1 MPIRVLPE
9 TVAAQIAAGEV
20 VERPASVVKELLEN
34 SLDAGATVINIEIRG
49 AGSRLIRIS
58 DNGHGIPADELK
70 LALERHATSKIN
82 ILDDLYDL
90 HTLGFRGEALHSI
103 AAVSRLTLTSRH
115 EKESVGARIVVEGGK
130 ILDVRPVGAPVGT
143 IIEVAELFFNVPAR
157 RKFLKSDATE
167 RRHVIT
173 IVSQY
178 AMAYPQVRFH
188 LSLDG
193 REAFHSTGS
202 GNLGDVLVQ
211 ALGLETFREMV
222 EVTPLPPTRPDLPPI
237 EVYGFTTTPSLHRA
251 NRSQITLFVNGRAIN
266 DQRLTFAVVQAY
278 HTLLPAA
285 RYPATVLMIQVPP
298 QDVDVNVHPT
308 KAEVR
313 FRSQEAVFT
322 AVQRGVRRAVISQ
335 AGTATI
341 YYQEMDENDYLPQGD
356 DDDAPSVTSSHQ
368 SSSQADSAQ
377 LNFDFE
383 TPSPGQHT
391 KQRPPTPQNQNQPAD
406 FEADPYYP
414 HYENPTPPTQRPQ
427 PQHSPSDPTAIPDGI
442 GRPRRPRTLPVLRVV
457 GQITASYIVAEG
469 PVGMYLIDQHAAHE
483 RILYE
488 QFLEQYHTRE
498 LTVQQ
503 VLDGASSTLSPT
515 EANLLEEIQPILA
528 EMGFEIETFGVN
540 TYRVRAVP
548 AMLAD
553 QEPSLVLR
561 ILLQDSE
568 SGKMPGEQTIEE
580 KILRRVCKAAA
591 VKAGQVLSHTEM
603 QGLINQLERCENPH
617 TCPHGR
623 PIMIHLSNRQLE
635 KEFGRT

>member
-9 TVAAQIAAGEV
+9 TIAAQIAAGEV

-34 SLDAGATVINIEIRG
+34 SLDAGATSINIEIRG

-58 DNGHGIPADELK
+58 DNGHGIPADEIP
-70 LALERHATSKIN
+70 LALERHATSKIT
-82 ILDDLYDL
+82 ILDDIYNL

-103 AAVSRLTLTSRH
+103 ASVSRLTLTSRH
-115 EKESVGARIVVEGGK
+115 QKESVGARILVEGGK
-130 ILDVRPVGAPVGT
+130 VLEVRPVGAPIGT

-173 IVSQY
+173 LISQY
-178 AMAYPQVRFH
+178 AMAYPQVRFQ

-202 GNLGDVLVQ
+202 GNLTDVLVQ

-222 EVTPLPPTRPDLPPI
+222 EVSPLPPTRPDLPVI
-237 EVYGFTTTPSLHRA
+237 EVFGFTTTPALHRA

-278 HTLLPAA
+278 HTLLPAS
-285 RYPATVLMIQVPP
+285 RYPVSVLLIQVPP
-298 QDVDVNVHPT
+298 EDVDVNVHPT

-313 FRSQEAVFT
+313 FRHPEAVFT

-335 AGTATI
+335 AGTTAI
-341 YYQEMDENDYLPQGD
+341 YHTEDYEDSPSYEDVPDKRSASLPPPRQY
-356 DDDAPSVTSSHQ
+356 P
-368 SSSQADSAQ
+368 AQ
-377 LNFDFE
+377 LDFDFD
-383 TPSPGQHT
+383 TPAPGRYSQ
-391 KQRPPTPQNQNQPAD
+391 QRPAD
-406 FEADPYYP
+406 EPEYEQGMETESAENEPDAFYP
-414 HYENPTPPTQRPQ
+414 HYETLTPPTMRPAVQ
-427 PQHSPSDPTAIPDGI
+427 PDDPTAIPEGAS
-442 GRPRRPRTLPVLRVV
+442 RPRKPRTLPILRVV
-457 GQITASYIVAEG
+457 GQIAASYIVAEG

-483 RILYE
+483 RILFE
-488 QFLEQYHTRE
+488 QFLEQYQARE

-503 VLDGASSTLSPT
+503 VLDSGSVSLSPT
-515 EANLLEEIQPILA
+515 EAHLLDEIQPILA
-528 EMGFEIETFGVN
+528 EMGFEIEPFGVN
-540 TYRVRAVP
+540 TYRVQAVP
-548 AMLAD
+548 AILAD
-553 QEPSLVLR
+553 QDPHQVLHV
-561 ILLQDSE
+561 LLQDSE
-568 SGKMPGEQTIEE
+568 SGKIPGVQTIED

-591 VKAGQVLSHTEM
+591 VKAGQILSHTEM
-603 QGLINQLERCENPH
+603 QGLIHQLERCENPH

-623 PIMIHLSNRQLE
+623 PIMIHLSNKQLE

>member
-58 DNGHGIPADELK
+58 DNGHGIPADELT
-70 LALERHATSKIN
+70 LALERHATSKIS
-82 ILDDLYDL
+82 ILDDIYDL

-335 AGTATI
+335 AGTAAI
-341 YYQEMDENDYLPQGD
+341 YYQEIDESDYLPQGD
-356 DDDAPSVTSSHQ
+356 DDAPVITSSHQ
-368 SSSQADSAQ
+368 QVIQADPTQ

-383 TPSPGQHT
+383 TSAPGQHT
-391 KQRPPTPQNQNQPAD
+391 KQRPPAPQNTNQDAD

-414 HYENPTPPTQRPQ
+414 HYENPTPPTQRLQ
-427 PQHSPSDPTAIPDGI
+427 SQSTPSDPTAIPEGI

-457 GQITASYIVAEG
+457 GQISASYIVAEG
-469 PVGMYLIDQHAAHE
+469 PVGMYLVDQHAAHE

-488 QFLEQYHTRE
+488 QFLEQYHARE

-503 VLDGASSTLSPT
+503 VLDGASVTLNPT
-515 EANLLEEIQPILA
+515 EASLLEEIQPILA

-548 AMLAD
+548 AMLTD

-568 SGKMPGEQTIEE
+568 NGKTPGEQTIEE

-603 QGLINQLERCENPH
+603 QGLIHQLERCENPH

-635 KEFGRT
+635 KEFGRI